1 MKKQIIF
8 VSIFLC
14 CLFVFPSIYAQ
25 KIEVNWE
32 SFKNYLADNKP
43 KSASILLDKYLKYAD
58 NQNDEYLRFRVHFEK
73 TQLLALYDEHHTKTA
88 ILYVD
93 SVMQGATAPYANLY
107 HLMMGYCLKTYLYQ
121 NRYTLIYRNE
131 VKNENLANLDFWS
144 ADNIANLAKEHML
157 RLTDHPQQL
166 ATIPMDTFQFMVDA
180 LPQYR
185 YLRPTLL
192 DFLAQSQ
199 LFYFENDNKYGLNME
214 QYDRWDYDELS
225 YYQSDKE
232 HAIKVEQYVR
242 QHFDELIRPDFFLKM
257 DFTQDTLNIPYFS
270 VLQRALLVHA
280 QYAPNQDVSVDYEL
294 CKINFLKKY
303 FIPDSLLLTALDN
316 IEAFYGGADLTP
328 LRYERALVYWRLA
341 IQLPQRN
348 TVSQNERLLQQCD
361 SLFQLVSHTS
371 HPVYAVNA
379 QYYLRELHN
388 KLLSLSRMTPLYP
401 GKKLLCPVLYSNI
414 DSVYVTILQP
424 KHPRRTIPL
433 ARRKLL
439 NYYKYLDSVQMDMLL
454 SDRFRKV
461 RTDTFRLNST
471 ISMQSLH
478 ADIFLDSL
486 PVGDYY
492 LVFHD
497 SPVIDSNNVLS
508 ISELKVSIGQ
518 VVSTNIHEKKW
529 NMWAFDAW
537 SGEALPRV
545 LFLYPFAIHITN
557 KHGNALFPINN
568 LTQGSFK
575 TAFHKNDVQSCYAST
590 YNYYR
595 RNYHRRYYR
604 DNPCFLFTDRAV
616 YRPGQTVYVKAVIT
630 DRKKV
635 LSDAPVTVVL
645 YDDNYR
651 TITTKQL
658 VTNSFGSVNCEFK
671 LPSQALLGNY
681 EVEVRSDK
689 RRYLSNSLSFSVEEY
704 KRPTFEVL
712 LDSIKEEYRLND
724 SVPISGQVIS
734 YTGAPIQGAD
744 ILVRYE
750 WDGNTANYQTVSDEK
765 GKFDVF
771 IPSKFYSHIQVDAT
785 DINGETQSSSQIYLV
800 TPVQSLLL
808 SLRLP
813 EIVNTS
819 FDSTLK
825 MEMTATNGQNN
836 PVNKE
841 VTVTISRLQSP
852 DKYYFLFSQP
862 KPEFPM
868 YTDEEYARYFPEF
881 TFREELCDKTL
892 WKEDLPMISLK
903 TQPGK
908 LQFDP
913 SGWLL
918 GDYVVRAYT
927 VDKYGDTARAI
938 SYFQVLNNEQ
948 SMPTRESYA
957 VFPESEVQNGQ
968 YAHFAFGSCLDD
980 AIAHYELFLSNKLI
994 KVGEVQL
1001 KDKQIVTDSIK
1012 ITDVDYMSELKLNV
1026 LVVKCGEVFTHSASC
1041 MAVDTLRLYALLKKY
1056 GPLKMQWSH
1065 YSRLMNPGNK
1075 ESWRLTVK
1083 YSDSTAQIPVEV
1095 LACMYDISL
1104 DKIIEYP
1111 NYNKFPDFS
1120 SSFTTKLYGCLDFN
1134 NITTEPIYTNHQD
1147 ASKIYP
1153 KMSLKEIRYEKL
1165 RYRFSGKDMTKNIE
1179 SAQGVF
1185 SQDGDMTSARGSRFD
1200 GETRTL
1206 DASTVA
1212 YDYDQTTTNSV
1223 MVSCAQRTE
1232 IDGMMVDE
1240 KKSMGTKSEREIS
1253 EDTPT
1258 DSNLKVTPSGQGMAH
1273 NNNPSFLLSKVTP
1286 RTNFTETAFFY
1297 PELYTNERGEVSF
1310 EFTAPEQLTRWK
1322 FMAWAHTQKL
1332 QYGYLSETMVTQRP
1346 LMVMPNRPR
1355 FLREGDTLLF
1365 QVKVTNLNPNNSQ
1378 GTIRLSWINPE
1389 TEQPVTNVLLDGA
1402 EQSFECNP
1410 LSSTVV
1416 KWKMTVPS
1424 HFPVLKYSVVAVG
1437 HDLDNPLQYFSDGE
1451 ENVLPVLSLKT
1462 QIIDAQSF
1470 YVHQDSIWSLPLDL
1484 SAYSDSA
1491 QHQLVVHTHP
1501 MWAVY
1506 QSLPYLMD
1514 YQHNCNEQIYSKL
1527 FAEVLAKA
1535 FLEQNGTLY
1544 RCFLSALKDTANGSP
1559 LMQEEM
1565 LKNILLSE
1573 TPWVNEGNRETQY
1586 LQRMG
1591 QLFKPDMMQQQIN
1604 RLTYLLER
1612 AQKSSGGWGWFDRF
1626 NENQF
1631 ITQHILAGTAHLER
1645 LQLSHNFQTSTL
1657 TAALRYLH
1665 RQSQDKYERFLHD
1678 TTKSKKFIF
1687 NNLDAQYLYV
1697 ISYFEKP
1704 DWTRTEIGNFYMQ
1717 EARKSIATAS
1727 YYTRAQ
1733 LAMAFYRLGL
1743 RQEAESYAQS
1753 LVERAYQKNGE
1764 MYWTERQRI
1773 CRYMDWYEVPIETHA
1788 LLMEAMCEILPD
1800 TTDALRQ
1807 TKAEVLQASKQWLI
1821 NQRIG
1826 NRWETTKAT
1835 TEACYALLLS
1845 NLFLQPKV
1853 LPEAMPEVKITYG
1866 KQIWTHADTV
1876 LSASY
1881 ALTPATEPL
1890 QLQLQNR
1897 TTDDIYGSI
1906 RHIATLPIT
1915 GLPRATS
1922 NEFGIRKKLYR
1933 IDETGG
1939 TRTLRELH
1947 DGDTLFI
1954 GEKVLVRIELIAH
1967 RTLEYLHLNDARAAA
1982 LEPLEQLSRYENAG
1996 GLYYYES
2003 PTDAGVHFFFGD
2015 IQKGNYV
2022 LEYELRAS
2030 QVGSFVNGIAT
2041 IQSMYVPDFTARS
2054 DSQKIVVR
2062 EKE

>member
-8 VSIFLC
+8 VGIFLC

-25 KIEVNWE
+25 KIKVNWE
-32 SFKNYLADNKP
+32 SYQDYLADNKP
-43 KSASILLDKYLKYAD
+43 KSATILLDKYLKYAD
-58 NQNDEYLRFRVHFEK
+58 DQNDEYLRFRVHFEK

-88 ILYVD
+88 ILYLD

-107 HLMMGYCLKTYLYQ
+107 HLMMGYCLKTYLYE
-121 NRYTLIYRNE
+121 NRYDLINRNE
-131 VKNENLANLDFWS
+131 VKNENLADIDFWC
-144 ADNIANLAKEHML
+144 AEDIANLAKEHML
-157 RLTDHPQQL
+157 LLTDDAQL
-166 ATIPMDTFQFMVDA
+166 LVTIPIDTFQFMVDA

-185 YLRPTLL
+185 YLRPTLF
-192 DFLAQSQ
+192 DFLSQSQ
-199 LFYFENDNKYGLNME
+199 LFYFENANKYGLGIE
-214 QYDRWDYDELS
+214 QYDWRYYDYE
-225 YYQSDKE
+225 KV
-232 HAIKVEQYVR
+232 IKVGQYIL
-242 QHFDELIRPDFFLKM
+242 QHFDELVRPDSFLKM
-257 DFTQDTLNIPYFS
+257 DFTQDTLNIPYLS
-270 VLQRALLVHA
+270 VIQRALLVHA

-294 CKINFLKKY
+294 CKINFLDY
-303 FIPDSLLLTALDN
+303 YISDSLFLTALDN
-316 IEAFYGGADLTP
+316 VEAFYTGADLTP
-328 LRYERALVYWRLA
+328 IRYERAVIYWRLA
-341 IQLPQRN
+341 ILLPYRN
-348 TVSQNERLLQQCD
+348 TFAQNERLLQQSD
-361 SLFQLVSHTS
+361 SLFQLVSQTS
-371 HPVYAVNA
+371 HPVYAFNA
-379 QYYLRELHN
+379 QYYLRKLHD

-401 GKKLLCPVLYSNI
+401 GKKLLCPVTFSNI
-414 DSVYVTILQP
+414 DSVYVTILQA

-433 ARRKLL
+433 AQRKLL
-439 NYYKYLDSVQMDMLL
+439 NNSYYYLDSAQMDLL

-461 RTDTFRLNST
+461 RTDTFRLNNS

-518 VVSTNIHEKKW
+518 VVFTNIHKKKW

-537 SGEALPRV
+537 SGKGLPRV
-545 LFLYPFAIHITN
+545 SFLYPFAIHTTN
-557 KHGNALFPINN
+557 KHGNVFFPINN
-568 LTQGSFK
+568 LTQGDFK
-575 TAFHKNDVQSCYAST
+575 AVFHKNDVQSCNAST
-590 YNYYR
+590 YYHR
-595 RNYHRRYYR
+595 RNYHRRNYRNYYR
-604 DNPCFLFTDRAV
+604 EYPCFLFTDRAV

-785 DINGETQSSSQIYLV
+785 DINGETQSSSNIFLYA
-800 TPVQSLLL
+800 PVQSLEL
-808 SLRLP
+808 SLQLP

-819 FDSTLK
+819 LDSMLK
-825 MEMTATNGQNN
+825 MEITATNGQYN

-841 VTVTISRLQSP
+841 VIVTISRLQYP

-868 YTDEEYARYFPEF
+868 YSDEEYARYFPEF

-1001 KDKQIVTDSIK
+1001 KDKKIVMDSIK
-1012 ITDVDYMSELKLNV
+1012 ITGVDYMSELKLNV
-1026 LVVKCGEVFTHSASC
+1026 LVVKCGKVFTHSASC
-1041 MAVDTLRLYALLKKY
+1041 MALNTLRLNDLITKY
-1056 GPLKMQWSH
+1056 GPLKMEWSH
-1065 YSRLMNPGNK
+1065 YTRLMNPGNK

-1083 YSDSTAQIPVEV
+1083 NSDSTAQVPVEV

-1104 DKIIEYP
+1104 DQIKRYP
-1111 NYNKFPDFS
+1111 NYNKFPDFNP
-1120 SSFTTKLYGCLDFN
+1120 SFMTELYGGLNYFT
-1134 NITTEPIYTNHQD
+1134 NIITQPIYTYNQHV
-1147 ASKIYP
+1147 SKFYP
-1153 KMSLKEIRYEKL
+1153 RVSLKEIRYEKL
-1165 RYRFSGKDMTKNIE
+1165 RYRFSGKDMTKNVEAVQI
-1179 SAQGVF
+1179 AF
-1185 SQDGDMTSARGSRFD
+1185 TQDGDITVRGTMSE
-1200 GETRTL
+1200 GETRTI
-1206 DASTVA
+1206 DGRTGADK
-1212 YDYDQTTTNSV
+1212 YDETTTGFVAGS
-1223 MVSCAQRTE
+1223 STPTAGE
-1232 IDGMMVDE
+1232 MMNGQSSTE
-1240 KKSMGTKSEREIS
+1240 KKGNSEMCE
-1253 EDTPT
+1253 EEP
-1258 DSNLKVTPSGQGMAH
+1258 LEVTSSGQGMAH
-1273 NNNPSFLLSKVTP
+1273 NNHPSLLLSKVTP
-1286 RTNFTETAFFY
+1286 RTNFAETAFFY
-1297 PELYTNERGEVSF
+1297 PELYTNEHGEVSF

-1322 FMAWAHTQKL
+1322 FMAWAHTQNL
-1332 QYGYLSETMVTQRP
+1332 QYGYFSETMVTQRP

-1365 QVKVTNLNPNNSQ
+1365 QVKVTNLNPSNSK

-1389 TEQPVTNVLLDGA
+1389 TEQPVTNVLLEGA
-1402 EQSFECNP
+1402 EQSFECNS

-1416 KWKMTVPS
+1416 QWKMTVPS

-1437 HDLDNPLQYFSDGE
+1437 QDLDNPLQYFSDGE

-1462 QIIDAQSF
+1462 QIVDAQSF
-1470 YVHQDSIWSLPLDL
+1470 YVRQDSTWSLPLDL
-1484 SAYSDSA
+1484 SAYGDSA

-1506 QSLPYLMD
+1506 QSLPYLID
-1514 YQHNCNEQIYSKL
+1514 YRHNCTEQIYSKL
-1527 FAEVLAKA
+1527 FAEVLVKA

-1544 RCFLSALKDTANGSP
+1544 RCFLSALKDTAKGSP
-1559 LMQEEM
+1559 LMQEEV

-1573 TPWVNEGNRETQY
+1573 TPWVNEGQRETQY
-1586 LQRMG
+1586 LQRMA
-1591 QLFKPDMMQQQIN
+1591 QLFKPDAMQQQIN
-1604 RLTYLLER
+1604 RLTNLLEK

-1631 ITQHILAGTAHLER
+1631 ITQHILAGIAHLER
-1645 LQLSHNFQTSTL
+1645 LQLSHNFKTSTL
-1657 TAALRYLH
+1657 TTGLRYLH
-1665 RQSQDKYERFLHD
+1665 RQSQEKYERFLRD
-1678 TTKSKKFIF
+1678 TTKNKKFYF
-1687 NNLDAQYLYV
+1687 SHLDAQYLYV

-1704 DWTRTEIGNFYMQ
+1704 EWARTELGNFYLQ

-1727 YYTRAQ
+1727 YYSLAQ
-1733 LAMAFYRLGL
+1733 LAMAFYRLGYTE
-1743 RQEAESYAQS
+1743 EAQDYAQS

-1764 MYWTERQRI
+1764 MYWTEKQRV
-1773 CRYMDWYEVPIETHA
+1773 CRYMNWYEVPIETHA

-1800 TTDALRQ
+1800 TTDALRE
-1807 TKAEVLQASKQWLI
+1807 TKAELLQASKQWLM

-1826 NRWETTKAT
+1826 KRWETTKAT

-1845 NLFLQPKV
+1845 DLFQQPKV
-1853 LPEAMPEVKITYG
+1853 LPETMPEVKITYG
-1866 KQIWTHADTV
+1866 KQIWTHPDTV
-1876 LSASY
+1876 LSANY
-1881 ALTPATEPL
+1881 ALTPATKPL

-1906 RHIATLPIT
+1906 RHIATLPISE
-1915 GLPRATS
+1915 LPRATS
-1922 NEFGIRKKLYR
+1922 NEFGIQKKLYR

-1954 GEKVLVRIELIAH
+1954 GEKVLVRIELMAH

-1982 LEPLEQLSRYENAG
+1982 LEPIEQLSRYERAG
-1996 GLYYYES
+1996 SLFYYES
-2003 PTDAGVHFFFGD
+2003 PTDEGVHFFFD
-2015 IQKGNYV
+2015 NIQKGNYV
-2022 LEYELRAS
+2022 IEYELRAS

-2054 DSQKIVVR
+2054 DSQKIIVR
-2062 EKE
+2062 EKK